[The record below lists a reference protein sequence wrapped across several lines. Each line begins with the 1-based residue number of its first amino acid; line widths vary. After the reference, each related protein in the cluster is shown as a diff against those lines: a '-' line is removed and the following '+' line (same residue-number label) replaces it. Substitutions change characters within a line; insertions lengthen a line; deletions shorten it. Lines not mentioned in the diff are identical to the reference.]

1 MAEDGNVISIRGH
14 QSEAEPADG
23 LYPLPWVADE
33 AGRIHD
39 ARGRQVGA
47 MVRPHLAQL
56 MVRVLNAAVALN
68 QALDDANQT
77 S

>member
-1 MAEDGNVISIRGH
+1 MAEDNKVISIRGH

-56 MVRVLNAAVALN
+56 LVRVLNAAVALN
-68 QALDDANQT
+68 QAQADAERP